1 MSCQESSNTMVCV
14 HIYLKKR
21 VHDKKTQKN
30 WPEPLV
36 LTLPPSTGVK
46 VVTKDSVKVTGDGV
60 IALLGHLRSCLSGCR
75 AGTGS
80 ERGSRCGG
88 EQYSSTAAE
97 NRVQSTEYRRGG
109 TAAACWS
116 ERQRLQRLEITTR
129 LWSNALVISDSIQKE
144 GDMKYLRDIQ
154 NFMFDRLSHRPG
166 RPLRINLMSQYIC
179 FSQIGPFDV
188 CFEELFSKV
197 QNPGGFFRKIVF

>member
-36 LTLPPSTGVK
+36 LTLPPF
-46 VVTKDSVKVTGDGV
+46 
-60 IALLGHLRSCLSGCR
+60 HRCQSGLQRQCQSHRRWCYSIIGSLEIMSLWLPRRYWIR
-75 AGTGS
+75 AW
-80 ERGSRCGG
+80 EPVWRRAVQ
-88 EQYSSTAAE
+88 QYSS
-97 NRVQSTEYRRGG
+97 RVQSTEYRRGG

-129 LWSNALVISDSIQKE
+129 LWSNALVNSDSMQIKG
-144 GDMKYLRDIQ
+144 GDMKYLRVIQ
-154 NFMFDRLSHRPG
+154 KFTFDTLWPD
-166 RPLRINLMSQYIC
+166 PWPMLPQFQWRIYNL
-179 FSQIGPFDV
+179 F
-188 CFEELFSKV
+188 L
-197 QNPGGFFRKIVF
+197 